1 MRETIGALKE
11 LERFWEVALDAF
23 KRYAEKKM
31 IIRKSIRVEQPR
43 TITFRIFCDEISQ
56 WWPKGP
62 SFNGKPLAEMVI
74 EGRVG
79 GRFYERYVD
88 GTEYEI
94 GRVTTYQPPKVV
106 AFAWRAPSWEF
117 ATQVE
122 VRFIAEGEGTRVEVE
137 HSGWEQ
143 AETLRRTYKAYETG
157 WDFVLGNFTEHAN
170 AAA

>member
-31 IIRKSIRVEQPR
+31 IIRKSIRVEQPQP
-43 TITFRIFCDEISQ
+43 ITCRIFCGEIGQ

-88 GTEYEI
+88 GTEYERSA
-94 GRVTTYQPPKVV
+94 GSPPISRLKWSPSRG
-106 AFAWRAPSWEF
+106 ARRAGSSIP
-117 ATQVE
+117 
-122 VRFIAEGEGTRVEVE
+122 R
-137 HSGWEQ
+137 
-143 AETLRRTYKAYETG
+143 
-157 WDFVLGNFTEHAN
+157 
-170 AAA
+170 